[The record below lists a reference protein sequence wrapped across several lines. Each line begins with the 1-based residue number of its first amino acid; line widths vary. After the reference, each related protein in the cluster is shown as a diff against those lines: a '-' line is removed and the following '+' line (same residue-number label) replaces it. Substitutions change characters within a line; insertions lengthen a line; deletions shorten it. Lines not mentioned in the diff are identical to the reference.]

1 MPTSNTS
8 KIQQIQQLLITL
20 AAKQPNFADFHAS
33 LSQQLPNSINL
44 PAEISQEIIS
54 VLNEDTTFATAYQR
68 ELSTPHPRTSFAIGT
83 ADILFTIAALYF
95 LQSKLR
101 IKRDPSGK
109 WEIEFLHKP
118 TDNTALIKVVD
129 FIKELLHID

>member
-1 MPTSNTS
+1 MPTPTTH
-8 KIQQIQQLLITL
+8 QIQQSLITL
-20 AAKQPNFADFHAS
+20 ATKQPNFADFHAS

-44 PAEISQEIIS
+44 PAEIPQEIIS
-54 VLNEDTTFATAYQR
+54 VLSEDTTFATAYQR

-83 ADILFTIAALYF
+83 NDILFIITALYF
-95 LQSKLR
+95 LQSEFR
-101 IKRDPSGK
+101 IKRYPSGK

-118 TDNTALIKVVD
+118 MYNAALIKVVD